1 LTPETWRRLYADESI
16 PGKQRGSGGTATDL
30 QLKSR
35 VSKDAGV
42 NHVLLNPVFDD
53 EAQMERLCE
62 DVLPLCRREVML
74 RS

>member
-1 LTPETWRRLYADESI
+1 LTPETWRRLDADDSI
-16 PGKQRGSGGTATDL
+16 PGKQRGSAGHRNRL

-53 EAQMERLCE
+53 EARMERLCE
-62 DVLPLCRREVML
+62 DVLPLV
-74 RS
+74 